1 MIKIRFLDNNMFLVK
16 FNGDRKY
23 FMNYISK
30 IMSKLLYCAEP
41 NLEKTGGWIFHY
53 SKLKEVVSVFN
64 NEVEFENEYTPP
76 VYFDMGKN
84 MKLQPYDY
92 QKEAIYFAINNL
104 NALMVLP
111 CGSGRF
117 YKFIV

>member
-16 FNGDRKY
+16 FNGNKKY
-23 FMNYISK
+23 FMDYMTK
-30 IMSKLLYCAEP
+30 ILSKLLYCAEP
-41 NLEKTGGWIFHY
+41 NTQRTGGWIFHY
-53 SKLKEVVSVFN
+53 SKLEEVKQVFN
-64 NEVEFENEYTPP
+64 DQVEFDNEYKPP
-76 VYFDMGKN
+76 VYFEMGKN

-111 CGSGRF
+111 CGSGSC
-117 YKFIV
+117 YKLIM